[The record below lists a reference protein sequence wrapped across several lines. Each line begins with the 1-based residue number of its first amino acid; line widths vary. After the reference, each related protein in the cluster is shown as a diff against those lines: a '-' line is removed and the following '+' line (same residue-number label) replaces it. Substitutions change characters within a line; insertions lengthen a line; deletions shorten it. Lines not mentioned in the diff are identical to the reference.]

1 MPLNRLKMK
10 NITYPNSPDVLPM
23 ISKLRFDKK
32 LSPVFQQ
39 IFGKTVLCRDLDVAS
54 NIAHNSEFDSITL
67 EGDQVKRQEEEQSG
81 FRVWKRNSQLW
92 MTRLETRRD
101 R

>member
-10 NITYPNSPDVLPM
+10 DIAYPNSPDVLPM

-67 EGDQVKRQEEEQSG
+67 EGDQVRRQERSVGLEENRVG
-81 FRVWKRNSQLW
+81 FKYRRGILNFG
-92 MTRLETRRD
+92 RLD
-101 R
+101 